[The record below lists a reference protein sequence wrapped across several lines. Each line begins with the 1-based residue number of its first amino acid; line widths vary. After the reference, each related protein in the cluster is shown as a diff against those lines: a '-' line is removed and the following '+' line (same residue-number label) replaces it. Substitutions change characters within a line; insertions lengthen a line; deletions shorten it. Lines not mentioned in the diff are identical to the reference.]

1 MATKLYIIFFYIP
14 LLILDIL
21 IALLTEKCFK
31 DERKKTMEV
40 LKRNW
45 IRS

>member
-1 MATKLYIIFFYIP
+1 MATKLYIIAFYIP

-21 IALLTEKCFK
+21 IAVFTERHFK
-31 DERKKTMEV
+31 DEHKNTMEV

-45 IRS
+45 IKA